1 MPNAGYYEL
10 WEFQIQAV
18 NSKGKGPVSPIK
30 QSRSGQ
36 DAPKDKPTNLKK
48 GDVTA
53 RSIDLTWKKVT
64 VERGSVD
71 GYRVRDRNTVMLFF
85 EVSSLQDIRR

>member
-36 DAPKDKPTNLKK
+36 DAPKDKPMNVKT
-48 GDVTA
+48 DEVTA
-53 RSIDLTWKKVT
+53 RSIDLTWNKVT
-64 VERGSVD
+64 VDKGSVD
-71 GYRVRDRNTVMLFF
+71 GYRVRNFSIYQIC
-85 EVSSLQDIRR
+85 E

>member
-36 DAPKDKPTNLKK
+36 DAPKDKPINVTKVE
-48 GDVTA
+48 VTA
-53 RSIDLTWKKVT
+53 HSVNLTWNKVT
-64 VERGSVD
+64 AKRGSVD
-71 GYRVRDRNTVMLFF
+71 GYRVRIRNTVMLF
-85 EVSSLQDIRR
+85 LK